1 MEESGLREGETAL
14 APGTIEAAP
23 SERVVFIGRIRSPWR
38 NRDET
43 PHNLREARE
52 ARERGM
58 APARVE
64 VDPPF
69 RPGLADL
76 SSASHVILLYWMNE
90 ARRDVIRQKP
100 KHADR
105 PLGLF
110 SIRSPVRPNPI
121 GLGVAKL
128 LSVDESAGILEI
140 DAIDCVDGTP
150 LIDIKP
156 YIAAVDAFPEAT
168 RRGR

>member
-1 MEESGLREGETAL
+1 MDGSGLREGETRL
-14 APGTIEAAP
+14 AAGAIEAAP
-23 SERVVFIGRIRSPWR
+23 SDRVVFIGRIRSPWPSR
-38 NRDET
+38 AET

-52 ARERGM
+52 RGM
-58 APARVE
+58 PPARVE

-100 KHADR
+100 RHADR

-110 SIRSPVRPNPI
+110 SIRSPARPNPI
-121 GLGVAKL
+121 GLGVARL
-128 LSVDESAGILEI
+128 LRVDEAAGIIEI